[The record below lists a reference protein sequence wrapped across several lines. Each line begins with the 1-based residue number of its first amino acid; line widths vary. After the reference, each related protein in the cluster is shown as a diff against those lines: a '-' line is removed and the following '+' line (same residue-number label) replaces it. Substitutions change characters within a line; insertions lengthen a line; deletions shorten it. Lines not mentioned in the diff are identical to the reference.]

1 MSGTTKKKGNNKKVS
16 HHDATYMQLLRSSRM
31 TLAQIAK
38 KTGYAIQ
45 TVHRYT
51 VNDSVP
57 VPDKGD
63 MVFVARVLLFRTMLD
78 AFQDTGE
85 NAREFSITIAK
96 YTDTLKAL
104 EEIKKEVPLHDK
116 VELIEWILDLLSH
129 TTEEPTAFL
138 RTLYEDT
145 RKKYLGEE

>member
-1 MSGTTKKKGNNKKVS
+1 MSKTSEKNLRNQKVS
-16 HHDATYMQLLRSSRM
+16 HYDATYMQLLRSSRM
-31 TLAQIAK
+31 SLTQIAK
-38 KTGYAIQ
+38 KTGYSIA
-45 TVHRYT
+45 TVHKYT
-51 VNDSVP
+51 LNDSVP

-78 AFQDTGE
+78 AFQDSGE
-85 NAREFSITIAK
+85 NAREFSVTIAK

-129 TTEEPTAFL
+129 TTEEPSAFL
-138 RTLYEDT
+138 RKLYEDT